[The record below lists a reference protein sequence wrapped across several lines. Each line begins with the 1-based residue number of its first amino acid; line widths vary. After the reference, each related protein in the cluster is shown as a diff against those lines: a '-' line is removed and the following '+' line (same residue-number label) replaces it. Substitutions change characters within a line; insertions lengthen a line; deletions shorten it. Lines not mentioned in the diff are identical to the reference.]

1 MAKDFRTL
9 KLEILAETKNFIA
22 GMNEGEKKT
31 QSFGDKLGEFG
42 KKAGLALAAA
52 TAAVGAFAI
61 KIAVDGVK
69 AASDLSESVSKVGV
83 LFGDSASKIE
93 AFAESAAASL
103 GQTKQQAL
111 DAASTFAIFGSSA
124 GLAGDD
130 LVKFSTDFTTLA
142 SDLAS
147 FNNTSP
153 EDAIQAIGAALRG
166 ETEPLRRYGVLL
178 DDASLRQAALSLGII
193 RTTKEALTPQQKVLA
208 AQELIYQQT
217 SAAQGDFQRTSDGLA
232 NSQRILNAQLANIR
246 TEIGEALL
254 PIVLKLTQIFT
265 NNVLPVIQGVADA
278 FSSKA
283 GGLGEGLFQFV
294 DGVKLFLLP
303 IIDGAINAFNDI
315 KGAIKENID
324 EFESFFNVVKSL
336 APIIGTTIGAAL
348 NVVGDIAA
356 VVINVISNVL
366 GVISGIVNK
375 AIDAINVI
383 IRAVNRI
390 PGVNIPQIGGVG
402 SSGGGTAGATGT
414 GFSQLSGLGQGVAG
428 AVAAGGFSGSGFS
441 NLPSGGSRENQE
453 RLDKAFVESYNAS
466 RAAAG
471 VGSGGTGVL
480 GATGALDLVKRL
492 TSVDN
497 AFTDLTF
504 QVKTNGI
511 SQKAAAA
518 QFDKLTA
525 EFAVLERQAGALVP
539 TPVPLG
545 ATPFGQAG
553 GNTTNIYVTGAIDP
567 ERTARDIATTLN
579 SQAARSVTA
588 LRDRVN

>member
-9 KLEILAETKNFIA
+9 KLEILAETKNFIS
-22 GMNEGEKKT
+22 GINESEKKT
-31 QSFGDKLGEFG
+31 ESFGEKLSDFG

-83 LFGDSASKIE
+83 LFGDSSSKIE

-111 DAASTFAIFGSSA
+111 DAASTFAIFGKSA

-193 RTTKEALTPQQKVLA
+193 KTTKEALTPQQKVLA

-217 SAAQGDFQRTSDGLA
+217 SAAQGDFARTSDGLA
-232 NSQRILNAQLANIR
+232 NQQRILEAQLKNVR
-246 TEIGEALL
+246 TEIGTALL
-254 PIVLKLTQIFT
+254 PIVLKLTQFFT
-265 NNVLPVIQGVADA
+265 DNVLPIIKNVADA

-283 GGLGEGLFQFV
+283 GGLT
-294 DGVKLFLLP
+294 DGVFEYVEAIKTFLLP
-303 IIDGAINAFNDI
+303 IINGAVNAFNDI
-315 KGAIKENID
+315 KGAITENID
-324 EFESFFNVVKSL
+324 EFKSFFNVVKSL

-356 VVINVISNVL
+356 VVINVISNVI
-366 GVISGIVNK
+366 GVISKIVQTAINAINTVIRGVNK
-375 AIDAINVI
+375 
-383 IRAVNRI
+383 I
-390 PGVNIPQIGGVG
+390 PGVSIPLIGGAAGGAVDG
-402 SSGGGTAGATGT
+402 GYQTGANLASSAAAAIANAASLTGAVVGGGAVGGATGV
-414 GFSQLSGLGQGVAG
+414 GAG
-428 AVAAGGFSGSGFS
+428 SVGAGS
-441 NLPSGGSRENQE
+441 
-453 RLDKAFVESYNAS
+453 V
-466 RAAAG
+466 
-471 VGSGGTGVL
+471 GVL
-480 GATGALDLVKRL
+480 GATNVPDLIKRL
-492 TSVDN
+492 NSVSD

-504 QVKTNGI
+504 QVVTNGI
-511 SQKAAAA
+511 SQKAAAQ
-518 QFDKLTA
+518 QFDKLTK
-525 EFAVLERQAGALVP
+525 EFAVLEKQASKLTVE
-539 TPVPLG
+539 PVASSRDLAAAQG
-545 ATPFGQAG
+545 
-553 GNTTNIYVTGAIDP
+553 TNIYISGAIDP
-567 ERTARDIATTLN
+567 EGTARAVSKAVN
-579 SQAARSVTA
+579 ESAARSTGSIDFYAVRQKA
-588 LRDRVN
+588 G

>member
-9 KLEILAETKNFIA
+9 KLEILAETKNFIS
-22 GMNEGEKKT
+22 GLNESEKKT
-31 QSFGDKLGEFG
+31 ESFGEKLSDFG
-42 KKAGLALAAA
+42 KKAGVALAAA

-83 LFGDSASKIE
+83 LFGDSSSKIE

-111 DAASTFAIFGSSA
+111 DAASTFAIFGKSA

-193 RTTKEALTPQQKVLA
+193 KTTKEALTPQQKVLA

-217 SAAQGDFQRTSDGLA
+217 SAAQGDFARTSDGLA
-232 NSQRILNAQLANIR
+232 NSQRILEAQLKNIR
-246 TEIGEALL
+246 TEIGTALL
-254 PIVLKLTQIFT
+254 PIVLKLTNFFT
-265 NNVLPVIQGVADA
+265 DNVLPIIQSVADA

-283 GGLGEGLFQFV
+283 GGLTN
-294 DGVKLFLLP
+294 GVFEYVEAIKTFLLP
-303 IIDGAINAFNDI
+303 IINGAVNAFNDI
-315 KGAIKENID
+315 KGAITENID
-324 EFESFFNVVKSL
+324 EFKSFFNVVKSL

-356 VVINVISNVL
+356 VVINVISNVI
-366 GVISGIVNK
+366 GVISRIVQV
-375 AIDAINVI
+375 AIDAINTVI
-383 IRAVNRI
+383 RGVNKI
-390 PGVNIPQIGGVG
+390 PGVNIPLIGGGGGGAADGGYQTGANLASSAAAAIAGAAGLAGAGV
-402 SSGGGTAGATGT
+402 SGGGGGGATG
-414 GFSQLSGLGQGVAG
+414 GGGGGGGAG
-428 AVAAGGFSGSGFS
+428 SV
-441 NLPSGGSRENQE
+441 
-453 RLDKAFVESYNAS
+453 
-466 RAAAG
+466 
-471 VGSGGTGVL
+471 GVL
-480 GATGALDLVKRL
+480 GATNVPDLIKRL
-492 TSVDN
+492 NSVSD

-504 QVKTNGI
+504 QVVTNGI
-511 SQKAAAA
+511 SQKAAAQ
-518 QFDKLTA
+518 QFDKLTK
-525 EFAVLERQAGALVP
+525 EFAVLEKQASKLTVE
-539 TPVPLG
+539 PVASSRDLAAAQG
-545 ATPFGQAG
+545 
-553 GNTTNIYVTGAIDP
+553 TNIYISGAIDP
-567 ERTARDIATTLN
+567 EGTARAVSKAVN
-579 SQAARSVTA
+579 ESAARSTGSIDFYAVRQKA
-588 LRDRVN
+588 G